1 MLIRR
6 CIFSGLVSRFPRL
19 AVTSL
24 IACTV
29 ALSTAGAEPA
39 VRPGTN
45 VAFEARVTAS
55 HEVEVGMS
63 PGALTDGRAY
73 SLVHPRD
80 PSLGKAF
87 HYLIDLGKTHAL
99 DHISLRQRNDRWD
112 INRFSRLCVE
122 LFDSDPDSGAN
133 PVWTAID
140 RADGSYPEAAEV
152 DVLRAA
158 SGSGEFRGRYV
169 RLSSDSPVPKSPQLA
184 EVEVYETRTP
194 RMVAARA
201 DGRDLAKELPLSVPP
216 KTRRLQ
222 LKLEIPQPGAPDEQ
236 VYRWRLQ
243 GHHDEWQPARSL
255 DLDTPC
261 PPAGDYRFEAQAAHS
276 DGTWD
281 ATTLGF
287 SVKVRPPFTQ
297 TPAFRW
303 LVGAAALLLGVQLSR
318 SISRRR
324 IAALEAQTALAE
336 ERSRI
341 ARDMHDEVGARL
353 AQLAVLQDVFAREH
367 PMPKSAQES
376 VRQLASVA
384 RQAVASLDEVV
395 WMVDPQNDT
404 LASTAEHLAQYATD
418 YLAPLKISCRLE
430 APIEWPKLEIRAQ
443 VRHELIL
450 AFKEALQNVIK
461 HAAATRVTL
470 TLRHEAGQFLVR
482 LTDNGR
488 GMVHLDPSAAG
499 HDGLRNM
506 SARLGSIDGTCE
518 IQSSTT
524 GGTTVELRVPLP
536 PF

>member
-1 MLIRR
+1 VQPVTEAALPTRAGLAMLHKR
-6 CIFSGLVSRFPRL
+6 CILGELVSWLPRPI
-19 AVTSL
+19 ATFL
-24 IACTV
+24 IACT
-29 ALSTAGAEPA
+29 AASSTGGVEPA

-45 VAFEARVTAS
+45 VAFGARVTAS

-63 PGALTDGRAY
+63 PDALTDGRAY

-80 PSLGKAF
+80 PSLGQSF
-87 HYLIDLGKTHAL
+87 HYLIDLGRTHAL

-112 INRFSRLCVE
+112 INRFSRLRVE
-122 LFDSDPDSGAN
+122 LFDDHPDSGIN
-133 PVWTAID
+133 PLWTAID

-152 DVLRAA
+152 DLLRAA
-158 SGSGEFRGRYV
+158 SGTGEFRGRYL

-194 RMVAARA
+194 LVITARA
-201 DGRDLAKELPLSVPP
+201 DGRQLAKELPLSVPP

-222 LKLEIPQPGAPDEQ
+222 LTLKIPQPGAPEEHL
-236 VYRWRLQ
+236 YRWRLQ
-243 GHHDEWQPARSL
+243 GHHDEWQPAHSL
-255 DLDTPC
+255 ELDTPC

-281 ATTLGF
+281 ATLLGF

-297 TPAFRW
+297 TLAFRW
-303 LVGAAALLLGVQLSR
+303 LVGGLALLIGVQLSR
-318 SISRRR
+318 SISQRR
-324 IAALEAQTALAE
+324 IAVLEAQTALAE

-353 AQLAVLQDVFAREH
+353 AQLAVLQDIFACEH
-367 PMPKSAQES
+367 PMPESARES

-443 VRHELIL
+443 GPARADPGFQGGVAECDQTCGRHPG
-450 AFKEALQNVIK
+450 
-461 HAAATRVTL
+461 HPDPAARE
-470 TLRHEAGQFLVR
+470 R
-482 LTDNGR
+482 
-488 GMVHLDPSAAG
+488 
-499 HDGLRNM
+499 
-506 SARLGSIDGTCE
+506 
-518 IQSSTT
+518 
-524 GGTTVELRVPLP
+524 
-536 PF
+536 

>member
-1 MLIRR
+1 
-6 CIFSGLVSRFPRL
+6 V
-19 AVTSL
+19 
-24 IACTV
+24 
-29 ALSTAGAEPA
+29 
-39 VRPGTN
+39 
-45 VAFEARVTAS
+45 
-55 HEVEVGMS
+55 
-63 PGALTDGRAY
+63 
-73 SLVHPRD
+73 
-80 PSLGKAF
+80 
-87 HYLIDLGKTHAL
+87 
-99 DHISLRQRNDRWD
+99 
-112 INRFSRLCVE
+112 
-122 LFDSDPDSGAN
+122 
-133 PVWTAID
+133 
-140 RADGSYPEAAEV
+140 
-152 DVLRAA
+152 
-158 SGSGEFRGRYV
+158 GRYDAGIF
-169 RLSSDSPVPKSPQLA
+169 R
-184 EVEVYETRTP
+184 E
-194 RMVAARA
+194 
-201 DGRDLAKELPLSVPP
+201 
-216 KTRRLQ
+216 
-222 LKLEIPQPGAPDEQ
+222 GASAL
-236 VYRWRLQ
+236 Y
-243 GHHDEWQPARSL
+243 AN
-255 DLDTPC
+255 
-261 PPAGDYRFEAQAAHS
+261 AG
-276 DGTWD
+276 
-281 ATTLGF
+281 
-287 SVKVRPPFTQ
+287 V
-297 TPAFRW
+297 W

-450 AFKEALQNVIK
+450 AFKEALQNVVK

-470 TLRHEAGQFLVR
+470 TLRHEDGQFLVR

-536 PF
+536 PS